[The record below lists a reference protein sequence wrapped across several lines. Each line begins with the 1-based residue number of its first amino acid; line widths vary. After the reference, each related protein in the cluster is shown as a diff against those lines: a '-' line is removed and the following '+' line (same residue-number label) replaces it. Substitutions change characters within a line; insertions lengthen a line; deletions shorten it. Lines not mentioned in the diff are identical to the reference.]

1 MLSCLYFVYYV
12 ALWTS
17 AMHGL
22 CSTGCGLFSVW
33 RRQRTSISSQIPC
46 DRPTWQRAQL
56 CRGGCISSHISC
68 RSFPFFFF
76 FSSTLLPV
84 SHSHFIPYTLS
95 LFPPASI
102 MGINSEAFQQCNT
115 TFCRT
120 YWSNLVLDG
129 KFSSPSC
136 FISGNRFYV

>member
-46 DRPTWQRAQL
+46 DRPTWQQAQL

-76 FSSTLLPV
+76 LPL
-84 SHSHFIPYTLS
+84 LS
-95 LFPPASI
+95 LSLPLLFSPLLWSFFHLPPSFAATAKPFNSVTQPSVGHIGATWSWMVSFHPQAVSFPEI
-102 MGINSEAFQQCNT
+102 DFMF
-115 TFCRT
+115 R
-120 YWSNLVLDG
+120 
-129 KFSSPSC
+129 
-136 FISGNRFYV
+136 